1 MWKVFQLVIIGAIV
15 WAWQTYLGM
24 PDSRLLI
31 LAIVAFAVCMALL
44 ATNGVRAG
52 LDLLPHRRQKFAEPA
67 ENPAARLP
75 EL

>member
-1 MWKVFQLVIIGAIV
+1 MWHVFQLLIIGAIV

-31 LAIVAFAVCMALL
+31 LVIVAFAVCMALL
-44 ATNGVRAG
+44 ATKAVRYI
-52 LDLLPHRRQKFAEPA
+52 LDLATHRGRQFPEAAEQP
-67 ENPAARLP
+67 PARLP